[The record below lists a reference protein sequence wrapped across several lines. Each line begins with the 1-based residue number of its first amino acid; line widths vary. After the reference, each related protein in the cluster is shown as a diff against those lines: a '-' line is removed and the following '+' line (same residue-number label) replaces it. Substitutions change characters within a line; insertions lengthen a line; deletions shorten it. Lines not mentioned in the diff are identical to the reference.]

1 MDMTGAAGESF
12 LDFRRGLR
20 RGLLTRFL
28 RMAAAAHGDLGGE
41 GPFASRGGAR
51 RGPRSEFPFGRFG
64 GRGFGRGK
72 KRKRFQHGEVR
83 AAVLVLL
90 DEEPMHGYQLI
101 QEIEERSG
109 GVWQPSPGSVYPV
122 LQQLEDEGLVRIEQT
137 EGRKVANLTEA
148 GRTYVE
154 DKRAELEA
162 AWNTGSAN
170 VDERV
175 TEIRN
180 LFALYKQIAAAAKQ
194 LARVGTVRQLAEAKN
209 LLNDTRRRLYLIL
222 AEEGASEEQDAGGAG
237 RGT

>member
-1 MDMTGAAGESF
+1 MDTTGAAGESF

-20 RGLLTRFL
+20 RGLLARFL

-51 RGPRSEFPFGRFG
+51 RGPRSEFPFGGFG

-83 AAVLVLL
+83 AAVLILL

-148 GRTYVE
+148 GRTYIE

-194 LARVGTVRQLAEAKN
+194 LARVGTVRQIAEAKN

-222 AEEGASEEQDAGGAG
+222 AEEDASEEQDAGGAE